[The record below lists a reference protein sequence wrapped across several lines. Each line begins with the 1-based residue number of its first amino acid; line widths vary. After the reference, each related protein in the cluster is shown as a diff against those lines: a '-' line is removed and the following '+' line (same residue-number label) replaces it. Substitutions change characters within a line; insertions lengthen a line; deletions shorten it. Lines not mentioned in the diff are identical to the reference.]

1 MQMSNKISFKD
12 QVVIITGAGGGLGK
26 QYALNFAERGA
37 KVVVNDLG
45 GSLQGRGNSTKS
57 ADIVVNEI
65 RSRGGIAVANYDNI
79 VTNPDGILRTAIDN
93 FGTVHILINNAGI
106 LKDAS
111 FKKMT
116 EKQFRD
122 VLDVHLNG
130 SYKLTKACW
139 PFFRNQK
146 YGRVIMTA
154 SPAGLYGN
162 FGQANYSAAKLGMVG
177 LGETLAK
184 EGIKYNIKVNIIAPL
199 AKSRMTETIMPPDI
213 LKKLSPEKIC
223 PLVLTLA
230 SNSCP
235 SSGNIYEVAAG
246 LYAQIRWERSHG
258 TYLKPDSSLTPEAI
272 LFKLPEVID
281 FTKEKPQHPT
291 QLSNYN
297 DIWSKTSIL
306 SSNNQGDMIIQSL
319 HNKVV
324 IITGAGSGLGRS
336 HALLFAKY
344 GAKVVVNDFKDP
356 YTVVEEITKAGGIA
370 IPAKFDVYSEA
381 DKIVQAAV
389 ESYGTVHVLVNN
401 AGILRDRS
409 FLKMNNDEWN
419 AVMNVHLLA
428 TFRLCKNV
436 WPLFM
441 KQGGGFIVNT
451 TSTSGIY
458 GNFGQANYA
467 AAKAA
472 ILGFTRTLAIEGK
485 KHHIFC
491 NAIAPH
497 AETAMT
503 RTIFQGSE
511 LGKFSSSQVSPIVVL
526 LASEEAKGITG
537 ELFEIGAGWVGNTRW
552 QRAKGAVSYEKNI
565 PVEFVVDNWKDI
577 VDYTKS
583 SPVKTAQESAM
594 MILDAVEN
602 DSKDDDSSTG
612 EEEEDD
618 DEEVEEGSKAPDS
631 DTYEYNEKTAIFYN
645 LSVGAK
651 ANELKYTYENSSDF
665 QIIPSFGVIPF
676 MHLGGDALDFGNFL
690 QGYDFSNLLH
700 GEQYLK
706 IYKHPIPTSGCLKT
720 EMRPIA
726 VLNKNKNG
734 KHNVLLVIGY
744 DSYAEVNG
752 KKQLIFTNIASYF
765 IRNSQSKDSKDH
777 VYSKMGS
784 KFCVDKFKSPD
795 RKPDFIGSY
804 QSSRE
809 QAALYRLNGDMN
821 PLHID
826 PTVATGAGFMK
837 PILHGLCTFGISSKI
852 LVSKYGPFEEAKV
865 RFTQAVYPGE
875 TIEVMA
881 WKEGN
886 VVIFRTKAV
895 DRDIV
900 VIDNAAVK
908 LVNKVQAKL

>member
-1 MQMSNKISFKD
+1 MSDKISFKNK
-12 QVVIITGAGGGLGK
+12 VVIITGAGGGLGK

-45 GSLQGRGNSTKS
+45 GSLQGQGNSTKS
-57 ADIVVNEI
+57 ADLVVNEI
-65 RSRGGIAVANYDNI
+65 RSKGGIAVANYDNI
-79 VTNPDGILRTAIDN
+79 VTNPEGILRTSIDN

-111 FKKMT
+111 FRKMT
-116 EKQFRD
+116 EKQFKD

-139 PFFRNQK
+139 PYFRNQK
-146 YGRVIMTA
+146 YGRVILTA

-184 EGIKYNIKVNIIAPL
+184 EGFKYNIKVNIIAPL

-213 LKKLSPEKIC
+213 LGKLSPGKIC
-223 PLVLTLA
+223 PIVLALT
-230 SNSCP
+230 STECP
-235 SSGNIYEVAAG
+235 TSGKIYEVAAG

-258 TYLKPDSSLTPEAI
+258 LYLKPDSSLTPEAI
-272 LFKLPEVID
+272 LSRLPEIFNRSKGESQYPIQLNDYNAIWNKTRTLPSNSQGNVKID
-281 FTKEKPQHPT
+281 
-291 QLSNYN
+291 
-297 DIWSKTSIL
+297 
-306 SSNNQGDMIIQSL
+306 SL
-319 HNKVV
+319 RNKVV
-324 IITGAGSGLGRS
+324 IVTGAGAGLGKS
-336 HALLFAKY
+336 HALLFARY

-356 YTVVEEITKAGGIA
+356 YTVVEEIKKKGGTA

-381 DKIVQAAV
+381 DKIVKAAIK
-389 ESYGTVHVLVNN
+389 SYGAVHVLINN

-409 FLKMNNDEWN
+409 FLKINDEEWT
-419 AVMNVHLLA
+419 AVMNIHLLA
-428 TFRLCKNV
+428 TFRLCKEV
-436 WPLFM
+436 WPLFL

-485 KHHIFC
+485 NHHIVC

-511 LGKFSSSQVSPIVVL
+511 LGKFSPAQVSPLVVL
-526 LASEEAKGITG
+526 LTSVEAKGITG
-537 ELFEIGAGWVGNTRW
+537 ELFEVGAGWFGNTRW
-552 QRAKGAVSYEKNI
+552 QRAKGAVSHEKII
-565 PVEFVVDNWKDI
+565 PAEFIMENWSDI
-577 VDYTKS
+577 VDYTKGFH
-583 SPVKTAQESAM
+583 VKTAQDSAM
-594 MILDAVEN
+594 KILDAIDGNE
-602 DSKDDDSSTG
+602 D
-612 EEEEDD
+612 EEEDED
-618 DEEVEEGSKAPDS
+618 DQNEEGENSSSETSDDGIYKYDEKSVILYNISVGSKAD
-631 DTYEYNEKTAIFYN
+631 
-645 LSVGAK
+645 
-651 ANELKYTYENSSDF
+651 ELKYTYENSSNF
-665 QIIPSFGVIPF
+665 QVIPSFGVIPF
-676 MHLGGDALDFGNFL
+676 LHIGDDGPDFSEFL

-700 GEQYLK
+700 GEHYLK
-706 IYKHPIPTSGCLKT
+706 IHRFPIPASGKLKT
-720 EMRPIA
+720 ETRPIA
-726 VLNKNKNG
+726 VLNKNKKD
-734 KHNVLLVIGY
+734 KHNVLLMIRY
-744 DSYAEVNG
+744 DTYTEADG
-752 KKQLIFTNIASYF
+752 KKQKLFTNIASYF
-765 IRNSQSKDSKDH
+765 IRNSRSKDSKDH
-777 VYSKMGS
+777 TYSRTEN
-784 KFCVDKFKSPD
+784 KFCVNKFKIPD
-795 RKPDFIGSY
+795 RKPDFVGSFKTGH
-804 QSSRE
+804 E

-826 PTVATGAGFMK
+826 PTIATSAGFRK

-852 LVSKYGPFEEAKV
+852 LVAKYGPFDEAKV

-875 TIEVMA
+875 TIEVMT

-886 VVIFRTKAV
+886 TVIFKTKAV

-900 VIDNAAVK
+900 VINNAAVK
-908 LVNKVQAKL
+908 LVNEPQAKL